1 MVLQLG
7 SSASGIDL
15 MIFYIALLQYNIVGL
30 LTTVYY
36 TGISYHVSCIH
47 FLFAFDIYYSGL

>member
-15 MIFYIALLQYNIVGL
+15 MIFYIALLQYNIV